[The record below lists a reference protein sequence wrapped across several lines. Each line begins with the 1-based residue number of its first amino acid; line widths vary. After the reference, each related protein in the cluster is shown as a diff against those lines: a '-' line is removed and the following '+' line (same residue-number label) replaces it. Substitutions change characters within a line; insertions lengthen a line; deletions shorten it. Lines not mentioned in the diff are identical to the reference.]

1 MTTQEIL
8 TKYKKIAV
16 VGFSK
21 NPERDSHI
29 IAVNMKNAGYTIYGV
44 NPGLGGKEIN
54 GIKCYT
60 TLSDIEEKIDII
72 DIFRKAE
79 FIPSIVE
86 EANKMRQKPDVIWA
100 QLGITSEDAAIL
112 AKKYGFTYVENKCV
126 YVEYKLIKS

>member
-60 TLSDIEEKIDII
+60 TLSEIEEKIDII
-72 DIFRKAE
+72 DIFRRGE

-100 QLGITSEDAAIL
+100 QLGITSEEAAIL
-112 AKKYGFTYVENKCV
+112 AKKYGFTYVENKCM
-126 YVEYKLIKS
+126 YIEYKLIKS